1 MKVKEILKKYN
12 IKPRKSL
19 GQNFLIDNNKI
30 NKIVEYANISE
41 DDLVIEIGPG
51 VGSLTVKIIEKCG
64 FFLAI
69 ELDKNMILVLED
81 LLVNYENKYKILNKD
96 VLKVD
101 IDDYILEYRD
111 KYKSI
116 KLIGNLPYYITTPIV
131 MKILESSKSIDSL
144 IIMVQKEVAD
154 RIVAS
159 ENTKDYSSLSVAVQ
173 YYSNPKII
181 MKVPPGCFW
190 PEPDVMSSIVKLD
203 ISKDNK
209 YNIND
214 KDCFFGIVKAAFEQ
228 RRKTLLNALY
238 NSKKFNFKKN
248 EILEMIKLQGLDE
261 NVRGENLSI
270 MQFANLSNAFFEKNK

>member
-159 ENTKDYSSLSVAVQ
+159 ENTRL
-173 YYSNPKII
+173 
-181 MKVPPGCFW
+181 
-190 PEPDVMSSIVKLD
+190 
-203 ISKDNK
+203 
-209 YNIND
+209 
-214 KDCFFGIVKAAFEQ
+214 
-228 RRKTLLNALY
+228 
-238 NSKKFNFKKN
+238 
-248 EILEMIKLQGLDE
+248 
-261 NVRGENLSI
+261 
-270 MQFANLSNAFFEKNK
+270 